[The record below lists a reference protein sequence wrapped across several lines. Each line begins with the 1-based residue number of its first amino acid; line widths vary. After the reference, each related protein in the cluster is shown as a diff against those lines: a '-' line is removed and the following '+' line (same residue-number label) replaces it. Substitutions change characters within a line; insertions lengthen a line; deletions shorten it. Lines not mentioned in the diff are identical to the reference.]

1 MAKNQSALI
10 EVNYQLMEQFFKEN
24 FPNHYIYEQDF
35 LMSTYRR
42 SSIEVYFYD
51 YTKEELKI
59 LLTYIEKQPENTQGL
74 YKQLQRL
81 RKYINILDSYETK
94 VPKQLNDLSTTIR
107 EYIKNRSYRYLL
119 KTYGCGDI
127 EYMYRVTNV
136 KYTEYNQQYQTPAHV
151 DIILSYV
158 SRNKKES
165 RSITFYYED
174 VIGNK
179 LTLENLFMKKGYVL
193 ATEEDFQ
200 EYLKSYDRYKQIVGE
215 CGIQYTVQTQVETEQ
230 PREYFGRD
238 KRYIIDEN
246 TPAKCVIDEDV
257 NAQVK
262 SEYDNMTFFIGKD
275 KLDEGEFERYQSVDH
290 CVVKLFSLDLHV
302 NVYCHSDFLTKY
314 EYNKDVYKNLILPPD
329 HKECLNTILE
339 FDPLEFT
346 DIVSN
351 KSGGVVVLASG
362 PAGVGKTLSAET
374 YSELI
379 QKPLYSVQSAQLG
392 ISITNIEENLKQVL
406 SRASKWKA
414 VLLIDEADVFI
425 RARDNDLN
433 QNAIVGIFLRVLEH
447 FDGILFMT
455 TNRFLGQDGN
465 QFVDDAILSRCI
477 AHLRYKLPNEEAIK
491 KIFEVQLKTLGVKCS
506 ESNLLEIIE
515 HLNQYNISGRD
526 IKNIVKLSKMFLKR
540 DKKSMLTLDIVK
552 KIIPFHS
559 TISKKI
565 DN

>member
-10 EVNYQLMEQFFKEN
+10 EVSYKLMEEFFQKE

-35 LMSTYRR
+35 LMSSYRR

-59 LLTYIEKQPENTQGL
+59 LLTYIEKQPENTDGL
-74 YKQLQRL
+74 YRQLQRL
-81 RKYINILDSYETK
+81 RKYINILDGYETK

-107 EYIKNRSYRYLL
+107 EYIRNKSHRYLL
-119 KTYGCGDI
+119 KTYGCGDV
-127 EYMYRVTNV
+127 EYMYRVTEV
-136 KYTEYNQQYQTPAHV
+136 KYVEYDSRNQSPAHV
-151 DIILSYV
+151 DIVLSYV
-158 SRNKKES
+158 SRNEKKS
-165 RSITFYYED
+165 KYITFYNED

-200 EYLKSYDRYKQIVGE
+200 EYLASYNRYKQIVEE
-215 CGIQYTVQTQVETEQ
+215 CGVQYTVQSMVETENS
-230 PREYFGRD
+230 RGYYGKS
-238 KRYIIDEN
+238 KRYIIDKD
-246 TPAKCVIDEDV
+246 TPAKCVIDEEIDES
-257 NAQVK
+257 VK
-262 SEYDNMTFFIGKD
+262 SSYDNMGFFVGKN
-275 KLDEGEFERYQSVDH
+275 KLDEGEFERYQSIDH
-290 CVVKLFSLDLHV
+290 CKVKLFSLDLHV
-302 NVYCHSDFLTKY
+302 NVYCHSDLITKY
-314 EYNKDVYKNLILPPD
+314 EYNKDVYKNLILPSE

-346 DIVSN
+346 DVVSN

-392 ISITNIEENLKQVL
+392 ISISNIEENLKQVL
-406 SRASKWKA
+406 TRASKWKA

-425 RARDNDLN
+425 RARSNDLN
-433 QNAIVGIFLRVLEH
+433 QNAIVGVFLRVLEH

-455 TNRFLGQDGN
+455 TNRFVDQDGI

-477 AHLRYKLPNEEAIK
+477 AHLRYELPTSEAIK

-506 ESNLLEIIE
+506 ESSLIEIIE

-559 TISKKI
+559 TISKKV
-565 DN
+565 N